1 MSGTQDV
8 QTSPWS
14 PLIFEHVQNS
24 RTKVAEEVG
33 RSKVAPMR
41 QKGGTSIAL
50 VAEWRH
56 SGRPMVA
63 R

>member
-1 MSGTQDV
+1 MIGRHD
-8 QTSPWS
+8 
-14 PLIFEHVQNS
+14 VQNS

-33 RSKVAPMR
+33 CSKVAQRR
-41 QKGGTSIAL
+41 QKGGTSIAV